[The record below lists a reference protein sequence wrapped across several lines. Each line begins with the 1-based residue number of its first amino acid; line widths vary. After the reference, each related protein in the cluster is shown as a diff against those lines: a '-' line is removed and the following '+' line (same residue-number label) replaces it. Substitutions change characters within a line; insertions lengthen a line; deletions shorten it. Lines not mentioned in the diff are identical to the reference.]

1 MYPLLAGLR
10 IVDITTIVLGP
21 YATQILGDLGA
32 DVVKVETLD
41 GDMNRY
47 TPPLGGPGLGAGFV
61 NNNRNKRS
69 LAVDLKTEAGKE
81 VLRRLVRTGDA
92 LVHNMRQAA
101 LDRLGFSWEAVHA
114 LNPRLVY
121 CAALGYGSD
130 GPYAGKPAYDD
141 IIQAA
146 SGIAGLAERRDGT
159 PAYHP
164 TVTADKVSALHV
176 VYGVLAALLHRE
188 RTGGLGQR
196 IEMPMLEAMAAFALN
211 EHLMGA
217 SFAADGMTGY
227 HRTLSTNRRP
237 FRTRDG
243 YIAALPYT
251 TEQWRR
257 VLTLLG
263 REDVIREPWFE
274 SNSERSKRSDELY
287 ALLARALEARTSAEW
302 LAALEGID
310 VPCGPVNTL
319 AGVLDDPH
327 LRAVGFFEPNYAV
340 PVPMRRSLRQ
350 AIVPSATE
358 RQPDGPPPALGADT
372 AAILAEIGYSAREV
386 AALAGAGVVRMAET
400 APRAT

>member
-1 MYPLLAGLR
+1 MYPLLKGIR
-10 IVDITTIVLGP
+10 IIDITTIILGP

-32 DVVKVETLD
+32 DVIKIETLD

-47 TPPLGGPGLGAGFV
+47 TPPSAAPGLGAGFI

-69 LAVDLKTEAGKE
+69 LAIDLKSEDGKAI
-81 VLRRLVRTGDA
+81 LRRLIGTADA
-92 LVHNMRQAA
+92 LVHNMRQQA

-164 TVTADKVSALHV
+164 TVTADKVAALHV

-188 RTGGLGQR
+188 RTGGLGQK
-196 IEMPMLEAMAAFALN
+196 IEMPMLEAMAAFTLN

-217 SFAADGMTGY
+217 TFKADGATGY
-227 HRTLSTNRRP
+227 HRTLSKNRRP
-237 FRTRDG
+237 FKTRDG
-243 YIAALPYT
+243 YIALLPYT

-257 VLTLLG
+257 VMIALG
-263 REDVIREPWFE
+263 REDMVDEAWF
-274 SNSERSKRSDELY
+274 NNNAQRSERSDELY
-287 ALLARALEARTSAEW
+287 AFLGHALGARTSRDWIGVFED
-302 LAALEGID
+302 LDI
-310 VPCGPVNTL
+310 PCGPVNTL
-319 AGVLDDPH
+319 DSLLEDPH
-327 LRAVGFFEPNYAV
+327 LTAIGFFKPNYTTPGPIV
-340 PVPMRRSLRQ
+340 RGLRQ
-350 AIVPSATE
+350 AIQPSATPTE
-358 RQPDGPPPALGADT
+358 PDSLPPALGANSEALLVELGCSET
-372 AAILAEIGYSAREV
+372 EVESLVKNRVVGIAR
-386 AALAGAGVVRMAET
+386 
-400 APRAT
+400 P